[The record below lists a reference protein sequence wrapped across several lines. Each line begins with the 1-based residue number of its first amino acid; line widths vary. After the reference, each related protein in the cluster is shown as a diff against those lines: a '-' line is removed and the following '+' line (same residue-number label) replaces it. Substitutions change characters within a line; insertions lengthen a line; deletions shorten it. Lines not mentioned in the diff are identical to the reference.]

1 MIKKNRNWIILFI
14 GITLMVGVAHYFTEA
29 RQATPEFIVP
39 TIISKESLHLFD
51 DTLVNDADK

>member
-14 GITLMVGVAHYFTEA
+14 GIALMVGVADYFTQA
-29 RQATPEFIVP
+29 RQATSELIVP

>member
-14 GITLMVGVAHYFTEA
+14 SIALMVGVADYFTQA
-29 RQATPEFIVP
+29 RQATPELIVP